1 MQCCYC
7 CIECKGGENHFLDDD
22 DNVDG
27 SRDDDDDRNGNI
39 RCDDGL
45 RGGMARLG
53 SARPTEANLAAT
65 KRCVFSRLTEDFRST
80 SQLNNDLSH
89 FDLHPTPALMR

>member
-1 MQCCYC
+1 MSTVAVEMMTM
-7 CIECKGGENHFLDDD
+7 IEMATSGVMTAERLD
-22 DNVDG
+22 
-27 SRDDDDDRNGNI
+27 S
-39 RCDDGL
+39 
-45 RGGMARLG
+45 AQLG
-53 SARPTEANLAAT
+53 SAERSNLAAT

>member
-1 MQCCYC
+1 MKTIFWMTTIMSTVVEMMTM
-7 CIECKGGENHFLDDD
+7 IEMATSGVMTGG
-22 DNVDG
+22 
-27 SRDDDDDRNGNI
+27 
-39 RCDDGL
+39 
-45 RGGMARLG
+45 GGMARLN
-53 SARPTEANLAAT
+53 SARPSEANLAAT

>member
-1 MQCCYC
+1 MTTIMSTVVEMMTM
-7 CIECKGGENHFLDDD
+7 IEMATSGVMTGG
-22 DNVDG
+22 
-27 SRDDDDDRNGNI
+27 
-39 RCDDGL
+39 
-45 RGGMARLG
+45 GGMARLN
-53 SARPTEANLAAT
+53 SARPSEANLAAT